1 MAKYTAYTA
10 NTDGSI
16 NVLAGSDR
24 REVFPK
30 ILPEGTDYEI
40 HEGETYTA
48 GGKTWLTPDEAYQE
62 AKRQDEKNAAI
73 SSLNAE
79 FAREKANLCES
90 YTAASM
96 SGDTETADSIA
107 SDMTDLNDWYD
118 ENYQSIMDGDEYFRN
133 LMTANPLSKYE
144 GSDK

>member
-1 MAKYTAYTA
+1 MSKYTAYTSNA
-10 NTDGSI
+10 DGSI

-24 REVFPK
+24 RDVFPK
-30 ILPEGTDYEI
+30 ILPAGAEYEI
-40 HEGETYTA
+40 HEGELYTA

-62 AKRQDEKNAAI
+62 AKKQDEKNAAI
-73 SSLNAE
+73 ASLNAE

-107 SDMTDLNDWYD
+107 ADMQDLNEWYD
-118 ENYQSIMDGDEYFRN
+118 EEYAKIEN
-133 LMTANPLSKYE
+133 GEVEDN
-144 GSDK
+144 G

>member
-1 MAKYTAYTA
+1 MSYIAYTS
-10 NTDGSI
+10 NDDSSI
-16 NVLAGSDR
+16 NILAGSDR

-40 HEGETYTA
+40 HEGELYTA

-62 AKRQDEKNAAI
+62 AKKQDEKAAAI
-73 SSLNAE
+73 AELNAE
-79 FAREKANLCES
+79 FAREKANLCEA

-107 SDMTDLNDWYD
+107 ADMQDLNDWYD
-118 ENYQSIMDGDEYFRN
+118 E
-133 LMTANPLSKYE
+133 KYAKIEE
-144 GSDK
+144 GSEDNG